1 MNPLRKPRPLPPVT
15 GMDDTP
21 RGKLLSAAARL
32 FREQGFERTTV
43 RDIAAAVGILSGS
56 LFHHFS
62 SKEEILKAVMIEVI
76 RFNTARIET
85 AVAGAHDPHAR
96 LRALIA
102 CELQSFVGDTREAMA
117 VLVHCWDSLSKPRQA
132 EVLALRKG
140 YEDLWLTVLREA
152 ATCSLVS
159 VDPPVLR
166 RLLAGMISWSET
178 WFDPRGPMSFEQL
191 VDTMLGMALRAPA
204 AETVP

>member
-1 MNPLRKPRPLPPVT
+1 
-15 GMDDTP
+15 
-21 RGKLLSAAARL
+21 
-32 FREQGFERTTV
+32 
-43 RDIAAAVGILSGS
+43 
-56 LFHHFS
+56 
-62 SKEEILKAVMIEVI
+62 MIEVI

-102 CELQSFVGDTREAMA
+102 CELQSIVGDTREAMA

-132 EVLALRKG
+132 EVLALRKD

-152 ATCSLVS
+152 AVCSLVS

-204 AETVP
+204 AETAP